1 MFVLRY
7 GVGGVAESC
16 LYSALTR
23 AGWVECEDGEEA
35 GASLLWLPYS
45 KVPWD
50 LVIDRG
56 AALCACYPVRTA
68 LVNKAS
74 LVATLTRV
82 SGAPLSPPSFVVG
95 GPSVEVEPLLCGARG
110 PWVVKSCTRNNATGV
125 VFVDTP
131 AEVAA
136 ALPSLGFPAVVQAY
150 VAPSPLLRGCKWHA
164 RVNIL
169 CVGACAVYVHADVVC
184 HVAVEPL
191 GAAGAPVGGSRLSQ
205 VTNHCEQR
213 ADPRYDRAAHTL
225 LLPALLTQL
234 GGAWS
239 ADDVLSA
246 VKGVVARLFAALLQ
260 GKKLQWGGIGGGG
273 GGGGGAS
280 ANEGASLLPF
290 FPHPRCFEL
299 FGADFLFVRE
309 EGGALEPVLL
319 EVNGGPALEGLA
331 LPHCCAAVARDT
343 VALVLPVARRGD
355 PWPEPPVPRE
365 GNGWARVF

>member
-1 MFVLRY
+1 MPTFALRY

-16 LYSALTR
+16 LYAALTR
-23 AGWVECEDGEEA
+23 AGWAECDE
-35 GASLLWLPYS
+35 GAESRSDLLWLPYS
-45 KVPWD
+45 RVPWD
-50 LVIDRG
+50 FFLDSA

-74 LVATLTRV
+74 LVSTLSRV
-82 SGAPLSPPSFVVG
+82 PGAPFSPPSIVIADAAAATAAARAL
-95 GPSVEVEPLLCGARG
+95 SDEGAPG
-110 PWVVKSCTRNNATGV
+110 PWVVKSCSRNNATGV
-125 VFVDTP
+125 AFADTP

-136 ALPSLGFPAVVQAY
+136 ALPALGFPAVVQSY

-343 VALVLPVARRGD
+343 VALA
-355 PWPEPPVPRE
+355 
-365 GNGWARVF
+365 